1 MRKMN
6 RVLALDSDGRT
17 VTAGE
22 GVTWKDLEDFVES
35 KGFALPFVPT
45 NAVGST
51 VGGAIN
57 SGSTGFGGLRGGR
70 LRDVIANL
78 EVVLPDGKLL
88 TTAPHADAG
97 GQLADLT
104 SLFLGAE
111 GTLGIITKATIRVVT
126 KPESS
131 KALAYAFPDLPAAAR
146 FLKAIVDSGLEPYH
160 AVLADRDHFVF
171 ERALRADSPEP
182 ADLVLVGARG
192 SKDDVADTERTLDV
206 LAAKEKGKK
215 LAVDLAERLWRERYN
230 NYSARRLSRGLVTS
244 YNLVPVARLPEALGT
259 GAKIRKRLKL
269 NGSVQAYPDDTT
281 TAAALRAAGEPGASP
296 PRGSGA
302 SSAGSRGG
310 PSVEAGARAPG
321 PGSRRGARRGKR
333 SGGGWSGACAPAGGR
348 WMCWMGARWRPSRAR
363 RK

>member
-1 MRKMN
+1 MASLDYAYRRLVSTMGPERVARSGFDRMVYSHDFASLPKVALLQGKLSPDFVARPQTTEEVAALVRLSDESLLQITPRGGGTGWYGGSVPNRGGVLIDMRKMN

-17 VTAGE
+17 VTAEAGL
-22 GVTWKDLEDFVES
+22 TWKDLEDFVES
-35 KGFALPFVPT
+35 KGFALPFAPT

-88 TTAPHADAG
+88 TTATNPDAG

-126 KPESS
+126 KPETS

-146 FLKAIVDSGLEPYH
+146 LLKAIVDSGLEPYH
-160 AVLADRDHFVF
+160 AALADRDHLVLQ
-171 ERALRADSPEP
+171 RALRAGSPEP
-182 ADLVLVGARG
+182 GDLVLVGARG
-192 SKDDVADTERTLDV
+192 SKDDVAGTQRTLDV

-215 LAVDLAERLWRERYN
+215 LAADLAERLWRGGDEN
-230 NYSARRLSRGLVTS
+230 CT
-244 YNLVPVARLPEALGT
+244 
-259 GAKIRKRLKL
+259 
-269 NGSVQAYPDDTT
+269 
-281 TAAALRAAGEPGASP
+281 P
-296 PRGSGA
+296 PR
-302 SSAGSRGG
+302 
-310 PSVEAGARAPG
+310 
-321 PGSRRGARRGKR
+321 RR
-333 SGGGWSGACAPAGGR
+333 
-348 WMCWMGARWRPSRAR
+348 
-363 RK
+363 

>member
-17 VTAGE
+17 VTAEAGL
-22 GVTWKDLEDFVES
+22 TWKDLEDFVES
-35 KGFALPFVPT
+35 KGFVLPFAPS
-45 NAVGST
+45 NGVGGT

-57 SGSTGFGGLRGGR
+57 SGSTGFGGRRGGR

-171 ERALRADSPEP
+171 ERALRSDSPEP
-182 ADLVLVGARG
+182 ADLTLVGVRG
-192 SKDDVADTERTLDV
+192 SKDDVAHTERTPDGHV
-206 LAAKEKGKK
+206 ATAEAKTP
-215 LAVDLAERLWRERYN
+215 AVD
-230 NYSARRLSRGLVTS
+230 
-244 YNLVPVARLPEALGT
+244 
-259 GAKIRKRLKL
+259 
-269 NGSVQAYPDDTT
+269 
-281 TAAALRAAGEPGASP
+281 
-296 PRGSGA
+296 
-302 SSAGSRGG
+302 
-310 PSVEAGARAPG
+310 
-321 PGSRRGARRGKR
+321 
-333 SGGGWSGACAPAGGR
+333 
-348 WMCWMGARWRPSRAR
+348 
-363 RK
+363 